1 MKQSPPC
8 YGLANPISLKA
19 FGVVLLEVGLWE
31 PVLSVLQRYSGKKS
45 VDELTAEGVKTG
57 LLKANKDEAGHKCGT
72 RYSKMVEMC
81 LTSDF
86 GLDRKSDTELQT
98 NMQVVLRQE
107 ILEALLEEQ
116 MALTV
121 KE

>member
-1 MKQSPPC
+1 VKQPPPC
-8 YGLANPISLKA
+8 YGLTNPISLKA
-19 FGVVLLEVGLWE
+19 FGVILLQVGVWE

-45 VDELTAEGVKTG
+45 VDELTAEEVKIG
-57 LLKANKDEAGHKCGT
+57 LLKANKDEAEHKCGT

-98 NMQVVLRQE
+98 NMQLVLRQE
-107 ILEALLEEQ
+107 ILEVLLEEQ
-116 MALTV
+116 MALTA